1 MNLGKINVITPPDKL
16 FNKIPSILLVKP
28 SMQLKEHFQKQISKV
43 AFELNVFVFDDI
55 ESDIDWLL
63 SVHMLADITVIDIDN
78 CDIIT
83 KSFVTLM
90 LSNPDSYY
98 ATTDEVTPY
107 GLISKNRIYNFENIP
122 FFMEIEEIDE
132 DEDGQEEEEE
142 E

>member
-16 FNKIPSILLVKP
+16 FNKVPSILLVKP
-28 SMQLKEHFQKQISKV
+28 SMELKEHFQKQISKV
-43 AFELNVFVFDDI
+43 VFELNVFVFDDI

-78 CDIIT
+78 CDTVT

-98 ATTDEVTPY
+98 TTQDEVTPY

-122 FFMEIEEIDE
+122 FFMEIGEIE
-132 DEDGQEEEEE
+132 DEDEEEEE